1 MWLTPLLHGSLGNP
15 CSPAL
20 HSSQVPS
27 LSHHL
32 LPGSWE
38 RHTYG
43 GAPPRPPRTSVV
55 SASGRASRPLRLSF
69 SLAAEHR
76 CGFYSRTWG
85 LAEDP
90 WSRVV
95 LNQGHPGCAWSLWEQ
110 ICLPLISSLDT
121 RASNPGQQATACG
134 VKSGLLPVSVQPGT

>member
-1 MWLTPLLHGSLGNP
+1 MWLTPLLRGSLGNP

-20 HSSQVPS
+20 HSSQMPS

-32 LPGSWE
+32 LPESWE

-43 GAPPRPPRTSVV
+43 VAPPRPPRT
-55 SASGRASRPLRLSF
+55 LRLSF

-95 LNQGHPGCAWSLWEQ
+95 LNQGHAGCAWALWEQ

-121 RASNPGQQATACG
+121 RASIPGQQATACG
-134 VKSGLLPVSVQPGT
+134 VRSGLLPVSVQPGT